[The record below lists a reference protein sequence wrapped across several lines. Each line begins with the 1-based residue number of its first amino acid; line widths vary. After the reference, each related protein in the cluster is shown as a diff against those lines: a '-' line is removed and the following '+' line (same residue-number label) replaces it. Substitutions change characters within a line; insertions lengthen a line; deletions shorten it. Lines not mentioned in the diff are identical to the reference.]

1 MCWGGTGD
9 KRDWALA
16 WGAWHGSGAGVGM
29 EATEGGLP
37 PGGGRVL
44 RQLNQR
50 GFSLVSE
57 VTDLTLEALTS
68 LS

>member
-1 MCWGGTGD
+1 
-9 KRDWALA
+9 
-16 WGAWHGSGAGVGM
+16 M